1 MRMNEKEKSD
11 EEIGHNE
18 NGREHNRE
26 KCDENHDTSEYED
39 EDENQSGSANDNCSI
54 KVEGV

>member
-1 MRMNEKEKSD
+1 MNEKEKSD